1 MTKDEIAQLK
11 KLQERIEEAEKAFS
25 VLRQKEFEI
34 YFPKWDPYYRL
45 PINYIDGLREDIQSL
60 LFIAF
65 ENYLEE
71 LEAKRNTLV
80 LCTEITGSTMYK
92 PTNLE

>member
-1 MTKDEIAQLK
+1 MIGRT
-11 KLQERIEEAEKAFS
+11 
-25 VLRQKEFEI
+25 EFEI
-34 YFPKWDPYYRL
+34 HFPKSHQYYRL
-45 PINYIDGLREDIQSL
+45 PINNVDGLREDIQSL

-65 ENYLEE
+65 KNYLKE